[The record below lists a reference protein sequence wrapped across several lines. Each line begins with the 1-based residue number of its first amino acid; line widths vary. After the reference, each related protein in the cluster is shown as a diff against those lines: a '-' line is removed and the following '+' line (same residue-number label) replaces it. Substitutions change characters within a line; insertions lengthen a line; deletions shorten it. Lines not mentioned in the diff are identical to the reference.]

1 MRSRADI
8 ILLPPLP
15 PSPLPTPMPSALKL
29 TRKEALWIKNSLT
42 AAKEKEKENIRLSA
56 ASSNG
61 TIEGGKKKGGG
72 DEHLTAA
79 AEVGDGNIKRR
90 SIPRKVIPASGVSVS
105 GGERPP
111 TAAPLNEYE
120 LEREV
125 SSCHF
130 SRAPGVFFCR
140 CRFYT
145 CILFFTFGIYSGMM
159 SSKANFFHVRLASHH
174 SPCKKIK

>member
-1 MRSRADI
+1 MRSRADT
-8 ILLPPLP
+8 ILLSPLP
-15 PSPLPTPMPSALKL
+15 PSPLPTLMPSALKL

-42 AAKEKEKENIRLSA
+42 AVKEREKENIRLSA

-90 SIPRKVIPASGVSVS
+90 KIPRKVIPASGVSVS
-105 GGERPP
+105 AGEPPP

-130 SRAPGVFFCR
+130 SRAPGGFFLSLPFLYIVFYLR
-140 CRFYT
+140 H
-145 CILFFTFGIYSGMM
+145 LFRNDEF
-159 SSKANFFHVRLASHH
+159 
-174 SPCKKIK
+174 